1 MQLNLSMKEHLI
13 FISLSMIQ
21 AVLCLL
27 QDISHEGKKKN
38 QERRKSLNHIKIQY
52 IQRKK
57 EEKKVFFG
65 NACLLGHT

>member
-27 QDISHEGKKKN
+27 QDISHEGKKK
-38 QERRKSLNHIKIQY
+38 I
-52 IQRKK
+52 KK
-57 EEKKVFFG
+57 EGKVS
-65 NACLLGHT
+65 TT